1 MSKKANTFM
10 LRVGTRVNRNVV
22 WTTKNT
28 SYSFLLIRSL
38 NRQNIFDFMLTG
50 AGISLNKTFFGFSNK
65 RLFSLLDC
73 FSYLLFKK
81 FFSRMNI
88 VFSSTA
94 PQKSDAFYI
103 SKNISF
109 LNNSVRR
116 LRSDSSLQSLLLK
129 KAENSFFTTRLN
141 PQFLAQ
147 LVALQI
153 LRGQSVQKNANL
165 NNFVFTLMGFLI
177 KFSPNKTIL
186 GIKIECFGK

>member
-65 RLFSLLDC
+65 RLFFLLDC

-129 KAENSFFTTRLN
+129 KAENSFFYHQIESPVFGAISCITNSSWAVRSKKRKSK
-141 PQFLAQ
+141 QFCLYFNGIFNK
-147 LVALQI
+147 I
-153 LRGQSVQKNANL
+153 L
-165 NNFVFTLMGFLI
+165 T
-177 KFSPNKTIL
+177 
-186 GIKIECFGK
+186 E